1 MHAGWKLNHRIV
13 WVGREPLFSD
23 GVERRS
29 SPQPSQWIG
38 ASTGPSGAQSQVQPD
53 QSLLEVWKVESVLQ
67 KKDIT
72 MWIAA
77 GESAVEVND
86 L

>member
-1 MHAGWKLNHRIV
+1 M
-13 WVGREPLFSD
+13 PL
-23 GVERRS
+23 
-29 SPQPSQWIG
+29 QWRG
-38 ASTGPSGAQSQVQPD
+38 TPTSRSGAQSQVQPD